1 VQVRPDA
8 RINKR
13 LPCRVKVAGTSFGGM
28 VLNVSRSG
36 LFVQTTAR
44 VDPGAEMW
52 LELNPS
58 AQRDVIELGAQ
69 VIWKRVVD
77 ARLRGVAS
85 GGVGL
90 KIHSA
95 PESYYTFLMRL
106 MAVAPQTKSAETA
119 EASET
124 DKTDKT
130 DETGNSCRETEREVV
145 AAADAAEPQS
155 FRVRLKQ
162 EQGSRSRTLTLSC
175 SSEAEARDRALEQ
188 VGPGWVVLESASV

>member
-8 RINKR
+8 RIKKR

-44 VDPGAEMW
+44 VDPGTEMW

-58 AQRDVIELGAQ
+58 AERSAIELGAQ

-77 ARLRGVAS
+77 ARLRGVVS

-95 PESYYTFLMRL
+95 PESYYTLLMRL
-106 MAVAPQTKSAETA
+106 AAVAPQTKPAGAA

-124 DKTDKT
+124 DKADEADGIDKT
-130 DETGNSCRETEREVV
+130 DETDNTGGETEREVV

-162 EQGSRSRTLTLSC
+162 EQ
-175 SSEAEARDRALEQ
+175 
-188 VGPGWVVLESASV
+188 V